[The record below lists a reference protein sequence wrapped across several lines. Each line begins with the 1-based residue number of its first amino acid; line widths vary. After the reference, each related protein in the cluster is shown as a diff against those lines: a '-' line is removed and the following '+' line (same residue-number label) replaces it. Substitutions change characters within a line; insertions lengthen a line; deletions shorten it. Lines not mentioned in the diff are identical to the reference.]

1 MHLCFTVTIKTDTIS
16 YVTVAKTNLVILVLI
31 KINSYDTV
39 LGKTK
44 VSHTSIFSIL
54 FGNTLILL

>member
-1 MHLCFTVTIKTDTIS
+1 MNCCFTVTIKTDTIS

-31 KINSYDTV
+31 KINSYATV

-44 VSHTSIFSIL
+44 VSHTSIL
-54 FGNTLILL
+54 